1 MLRYL
6 FVLRCSVKFRCEFLC
21 LQRACYVVYE
31 IINVYNDMGMTGITR
46 RGSFYEDIFSVSIIQ
61 NVYKSYRV
69 SFFGGEVEMHSLM

>member
-46 RGSFYEDIFSVSIIQ
+46 REGHFMRTFSVSP
-61 NVYKSYRV
+61 
-69 SFFGGEVEMHSLM
+69 